1 MAASSAAGPAKGKS
15 DPTSLATAIY
25 DRCLAEFPADHLF
38 YQQDLLGLGIIK
50 DNDLGLLMK
59 CAQILVDQS
68 LFRLLEGKDSRLA
81 WKIIAQSDAEK

>member
-1 MAASSAAGPAKGKS
+1 MAASSAAGKGKAS
-15 DPTSLATAIY
+15 DPASLATAIY
-25 DRCLAEFPADHLF
+25 DRCLAEFPPDHLF
-38 YQQDLLGLGIIK
+38 YQNDLLGLGIIK